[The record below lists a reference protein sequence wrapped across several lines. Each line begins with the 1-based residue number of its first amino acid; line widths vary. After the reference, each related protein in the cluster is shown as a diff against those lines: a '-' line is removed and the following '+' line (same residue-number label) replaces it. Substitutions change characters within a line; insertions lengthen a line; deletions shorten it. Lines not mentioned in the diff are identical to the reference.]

1 MRDSP
6 ELAKKNEQAIS
17 ILERSLGSV
26 QLDRIDAILHSEER
40 PRRRIKLG
48 HKKLVA
54 LYDRSTSN
62 LTDQIEEDF
71 NALPAA
77 TSAEDVIHLLD
88 KMLEFTAEL
97 RNSDRT
103 TAWSSSQLNKFL
115 NKRVKLTEFM
125 ACKDRC
131 LLADAQW
138 ETTEDEFRLVAERA
152 MLTSFSV
159 RQEART
165 PIKTQSSKRVDG
177 ATVQEFTNSIAAA
190 LSN

>member
-1 MRDSP
+1 MGY
-6 ELAKKNEQAIS
+6 N
-17 ILERSLGSV
+17 
-26 QLDRIDAILHSEER
+26 
-40 PRRRIKLG
+40 
-48 HKKLVA
+48 KLVA
-54 LYDRSTSN
+54 LYGRSTSN
-62 LTDQIEEDF
+62 LIDQIKEDF

-103 TAWSSSQLNKFL
+103 TVWSSSQLNKFL
-115 NKRVKLTEFM
+115 NKRVFM

-159 RQEART
+159 RQEAR
-165 PIKTQSSKRVDG
+165 PR
-177 ATVQEFTNSIAAA
+177 
-190 LSN
+190 